1 MSDGVVYLMQI
12 NEIRKRKFL
21 EKLKEAGD
29 YGFFDHQ
36 LAEEFGWQ
44 LNSVKATAKMLSN
57 ENKVKI
63 VSTIKGWYI
72 CGLD

>member
-1 MSDGVVYLMQI
+1 MQI

-29 YGFFDHQ
+29 YGFFDYQ
-36 LAEEFGWQ
+36 LSEEFGWQ

-57 ENKVKI
+57 ENKIRI
-63 VSTIKGWYI
+63 VETKVGWYL
-72 CGLD
+72 CSLE